1 MSVDV
6 KICGIN
12 DQEGLEAAIEAG
24 ARYVGFVFYG
34 PSPRHVTY
42 YEATKLTKMLPENI
56 VGVGLAV
63 DPDDVAIDNI
73 RGVEGL
79 SMLQLHGSEAPER
92 VKLIKERLGKKI
104 IKAIKVSKAG
114 HLKSAEAYYHV
125 SDMLLFDAKVPS
137 KMKNALPGGNALSFD
152 WTILA
157 GRNWALPWMLSGGL
171 NKENACDAIQIS
183 GAQAVDVSSGVERF
197 PGIKERSKIFEF
209 IETVRNVR

>member
-1 MSVDV
+1 
-6 KICGIN
+6 
-12 DQEGLEAAIEAG
+12 
-24 ARYVGFVFYG
+24 
-34 PSPRHVTY
+34 
-42 YEATKLTKMLPENI
+42 
-56 VGVGLAV
+56 
-63 DPDDVAIDNI
+63 
-73 RGVEGL
+73 
-79 SMLQLHGSEAPER
+79 
-92 VKLIKERLGKKI
+92 
-104 IKAIKVSKAG
+104 
-114 HLKSAEAYYHV
+114 
-125 SDMLLFDAKVPS
+125 MLLFDAKVPS